1 MKVLFI
7 NGISRYKDLL
17 IQLVE
22 RDVKNRYRGSRLGL
36 AWTTLNPVIMIS
48 VYTVVFSK
56 IFKARWGGV
65 DTIDDPI
72 YYGLNL
78 FCGLVVFNIFA
89 ECATRGPSL
98 ITTNPNY
105 VKKIVF
111 PLQTLGA
118 MLACSATIHAII
130 SLIML
135 TVAKWMLM
143 GI

>member
-56 IFKARWGGV
+56 IFKARWGG
-65 DTIDDPI
+65 
-72 YYGLNL
+72 
-78 FCGLVVFNIFA
+78 
-89 ECATRGPSL
+89 
-98 ITTNPNY
+98 
-105 VKKIVF
+105 
-111 PLQTLGA
+111 
-118 MLACSATIHAII
+118 
-130 SLIML
+130 
-135 TVAKWMLM
+135 
-143 GI
+143 